1 MVGGFNT
8 NVRYRGHTYHIQTED
23 SGPAIAKIVT
33 LLYEGG
39 SILFSRKTSY
49 SSEAANAQPGAVR
62 TLMEKQHC
70 QMVEALKA
78 GELDAEISA
87 AGKGHRERA
96 TGSRNAEPATPAGTP
111 HTALPPRRDAA
122 QAAPAAVHEGVAAVA
137 ETGTPHGARVAAQAS
152 GRGANVARSAGELRE
167 FGQGIITPKPLDELI
182 LAQLAAK

>member
-49 SSEAANAQPGAVR
+49 SSEASNAQPGAVR

-78 GELDAEISA
+78 GELDAEISGDGRGARESSSAAARGKEPTTPAGPMRPA
-87 AGKGHRERA
+87 AGGRPAAEARRAAGSSASAGPAPAPTPAAGGDASATASRAA
-96 TGSRNAEPATPAGTP
+96 TGSRRAG
-111 HTALPPRRDAA
+111 D
-122 QAAPAAVHEGVAAVA
+122 
-137 ETGTPHGARVAAQAS
+137 
-152 GRGANVARSAGELRE
+152 LRE